1 MSKNKQRKK
10 SLFFAG
16 LILVLAALLIEALI
30 ISLRFD
36 WLWSWYADLRSILI
50 RLEEHI
56 TNLDRSFEFVMAI
69 MLLYIIKAFF
79 PIYTTSTVCLIT
91 GIVFPLYAAI
101 PINMIGLGLQF
112 TIKYF
117 WGQHFGAGYAWK
129 LLRKSDAMRNA
140 IQSGGK
146 GNPALLFAI
155 RLVPGIPVNIV
166 SSVYGSF
173 SFGYGK
179 FIIISLLG
187 FLPKLV
193 SFTIAGTNMFDPLSI
208 GFLLPVMIICLLSG
222 LTFLSANGVWN
233 LIDRFVKFY
242 DRRSKQHKAK
252 KQHQEEKENT
262 NDNEQPAQGE
272 EIINPEEPENTYT
285 EAQEDYND

>member
-1 MSKNKQRKK
+1 MSKSKQRKK

-16 LILVLAALLIEALI
+16 LILVLTALLIEALI

-36 WLWSWYADLRSILI
+36 WLWSWYADLRKILI
-50 RLEEHI
+50 DLENRI
-56 TNLDRSFEFVMAI
+56 TGLDRSFEFILAI
-69 MLLYIIKAFF
+69 MLLFIIKAFF

-91 GIVFPLYAAI
+91 GIVFPIYAAI
-101 PINMIGLGLQF
+101 PINMLGIALQF

-129 LLRKSDAMRNA
+129 LLRKNDALRSA

-146 GNPALLFAI
+146 GNPAVLFAI
-155 RLVPGIPVNIV
+155 RVIPAIPLNIV

-173 SFGYGK
+173 SFGYAK

-187 FLPKLV
+187 FLPKLI
-193 SFTIAGTNMFDPLSI
+193 SFTVAGTNMFDPLSI

-222 LTFLSANGVWN
+222 ITFLSANGVWN
-233 LIDRFVKFY
+233 LVDKFVKYY
-242 DRRSKQHKAK
+242 DRRSKAH
-252 KQHQEEKENT
+252 EEKKHHTEEHKHALDVKKEDKINGIKADNTERQEN
-262 NDNEQPAQGE
+262 
-272 EIINPEEPENTYT
+272 
-285 EAQEDYND
+285 